1 MIELDIKALIFNQF
15 FLLLV
20 SVLLGLLL
28 GRIQYKQIKL
38 GISGTL
44 FTGIFFGWLTT
55 FLIMNNSL
63 DQESINF
70 LAQRSAEA
78 EIVDESLFNLFL
90 IIFSASVGLLAAKDM
105 GLVIKKF
112 GIKFSILGFAVTLT
126 GALVCYLSTFIFKDA
141 DPYALAG
148 VFTGALTSS
157 PGLGAALE
165 SVSSA
170 GYAAQE
176 AVAAGHAA
184 AYPIGVIIVVLA
196 VNLIP
201 KIFSMDMS
209 REFEKLEKEI
219 SSNEKSQEDLDE
231 ASEKGKFHLLEFTGV
246 CLLGQLLGSVKIYI
260 GPLGFLNLGLT
271 GGVLISSLALGYIG
285 KIGPF
290 QFRMDEKILTAL
302 RQISLAFFLSVVGLN
317 YGYAAVNTFIAG
329 STPLIATAFLSGT
342 LALAVGFIIGR
353 YLFKLNWILL
363 SGALCGGM
371 TSTPGLGAAIDSIQ
385 SDKAAMGYGAT
396 YPVALFFMVFFSILL
411 HKLPL
416 PH

>member
-1 MIELDIKALIFNQF
+1 MIELDIETLILNQF
-15 FLLLV
+15 FLLMI

-28 GRIQYKQIKL
+28 GRIEYRQIKL
-38 GISGTL
+38 GVSGTL
-44 FTGIFFGWLTT
+44 STGIFFGWLITY
-55 FLIMNNSL
+55 LVINNSL
-63 DQESINF
+63 DQGSINN
-70 LAQRSAEA
+70 LAQGSAEI
-78 EIVDESLFNLFL
+78 EIIDNSLFNLFL

-112 GIKFSILGFAVTLT
+112 GIKFSVLGFAVTFT
-126 GALVCYLSTFIFKDA
+126 GALLCYLSTFIFKNT

-148 VFTGALTSS
+148 VYTGALTSS

-165 SVSSA
+165 SVGSA
-170 GYAAQE
+170 GYAARE

-184 AYPIGVIIVVLA
+184 AYPIGVIIVVLT

-209 REFEKLEKEI
+209 GEFEKLEKVI
-219 SSNEKSQEDLDE
+219 SSNENSQEELDE
-231 ASEKGKFHLLEFTGV
+231 AGEKGKFRLLEFAGV
-246 CLLGQLLGSVKIYI
+246 CILGQLLGAVKVYM
-260 GPLGFLNLGLT
+260 GPLGYLNLGLT
-271 GGVLISSLALGYIG
+271 GGVLISSLTLGYIG

-290 QFRMDEKILTAL
+290 KFRMDEKILTAV

-329 STPLIATAFLSGT
+329 SIPLIATAFISGT
-342 LALAVGFIIGR
+342 LALTAGFIIGR
-353 YLFKLNWILL
+353 YLFKLDWILL
-363 SGALCGGM
+363 SGALCGSM